1 MVRSSPP
8 PQQTSYTH
16 LTRSASRR
24 MKDTGSTT
32 ATPAEATTSSTA
44 DQPLK
49 HQRKLSKQQS
59 SPEKVTVMAKT
70 SSPSSSKKTVSAVV
84 IPPTAVGVTVA
95 PAAIGDAASPKETIG
110 LVANTGDKVE
120 GDSGIDTADND
131 QSTSDV
137 AEVVDNDQSTSDV
150 AEVVDNDQ
158 STSDVAEVVDNDQS
172 TSDVAEVVDN
182 DQSTSDVAEVVDNDQ
197 STSDVAEV
205 VDNDQSTSDVAEVV
219 DNDQSTS
226 DVAEV
231 VDNDQSTSD
240 VAEVV
245 DNDQSTSDVA
255 EVVDNDQIVETMVM
269 DAGVAENGTIE
280 EEVVITELAET
291 SEASSDLTNAV
302 DALAKPSNNPAASF
316 DQALVEA
323 TLGAEVINDTEL
335 TVEQSHDSL
344 EEMTAAMDAE
354 SATDKTVVT
363 ALSSPSRGQKR
374 SHSEATAESTPRII
388 PTTDG
393 KPLMVYTAVVL
404 DIEGT
409 TTPISFVHDV
419 LFPHVTSHVQSFL
432 DDHWDEPE
440 CQQKVADLMIQARQ
454 DKEAGLE
461 GSVEIHA
468 ETITSQDNL
477 QENRLME
484 TVHLSQTKASVV
496 DYIKWVMSSDRKVT
510 ALKSFQGYMWRF
522 AFEAGS
528 VTGVDGLLIDNHRLL
543 NPHSVVFCLI
553 CWVFGSIIP
562 VSVYDDVLMALKSW
576 KMHGIPVFIYSS
588 GSVEAQKLLFKYSDK
603 GDLLEYFKGHYD
615 TTTGPKTEVSSY
627 ELISA
632 DIGVPTSQILFV
644 SDNVKEIKAACSAG
658 YQVRIAVRPGNVPVT
673 GSDEHM
679 YGVSSDFS
687 VLASV
692 ELNASMDT
700 CMDGDGKNDTDVAI
714 ATSEDQARKIARV
727 DECTMN
733 EA

>member
-120 GDSGIDTADND
+120 GDSGIDTA
-131 QSTSDV
+131 
-137 AEVVDNDQSTSDV
+137 DNDQSTSDV

-528 VTGVDGLLIDNHRLL
+528 VTGV
-543 NPHSVVFCLI
+543 
-553 CWVFGSIIP
+553 
-562 VSVYDDVLMALKSW
+562 VYDDVLMALKSW

>member
-432 DDHWDEPE
+432 DNHWDEPE

-528 VTGVDGLLIDNHRLL
+528 VTGV
-543 NPHSVVFCLI
+543 
-553 CWVFGSIIP
+553 
-562 VSVYDDVLMALKSW
+562 VYDDVLMALKSW

>member
-528 VTGVDGLLIDNHRLL
+528 VTGV
-543 NPHSVVFCLI
+543 
-553 CWVFGSIIP
+553 
-562 VSVYDDVLMALKSW
+562 VYDDVLMALKSW